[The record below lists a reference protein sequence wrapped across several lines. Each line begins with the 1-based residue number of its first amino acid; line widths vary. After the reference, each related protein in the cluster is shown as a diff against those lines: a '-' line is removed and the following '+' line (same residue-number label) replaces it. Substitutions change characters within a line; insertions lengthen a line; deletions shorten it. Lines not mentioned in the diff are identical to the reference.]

1 MSLSHLR
8 IASYAYKYTTSQSIS
23 RSSYSIFSSFPHGT
37 RTLSVNHAYL
47 GLVGE
52 STAFTQ
58 NYTTYHLTYYTGNT
72 LGVDY

>member
-37 RTLSVNHAYL
+37 RTLSVNHDYL
-47 GLVGE
+47 GFVGD

-58 NYTTYHLTYYTGNT
+58 NYTAYHLTFYTGNT
-72 LGVDY
+72 LLVDY